1 MKRVSFQPAMICI
14 LALFSCKN
22 DPESE
27 AIPPTS
33 PDTPSVLAVEKTVS
47 APQLD
52 RVAIRHILIAHSESQ
67 QSSGLV
73 GRNKSEAKSL
83 IEEIRVRLLQ
93 GESMADLA
101 KKYSNDPSASRGG
114 FLGASEKG
122 AWVKPFEDEAFSL
135 KVDQISKVVETP
147 YGFHV
152 LRREALQ
159 EVKLYHLLVAHKSVK
174 NVGQRPKV
182 LKRTA
187 EEAKSLA
194 EYALSALDEGEEF
207 SVVADRVS
215 DGPMGQRG
223 ADLGWF
229 VRGELG
235 PEFDAVAFDL
245 DVGEHS
251 NVIETVFGFHLIE
264 RATP

>member
-1 MKRVSFQPAMICI
+1 MKRVSFQTALICI
-14 LALFSCKN
+14 LALFSCKTE
-22 DPESE
+22 PESE
-27 AIPPTS
+27 AIPPTA
-33 PDTPSVLAVEKTVS
+33 PATPPVVAEENTAS

-73 GRNKSEAKSL
+73 GRNKVQAKSL
-83 IEEIRVRLLQ
+83 AKEIRERLLQ
-93 GESMADLA
+93 GESMTELA

-114 FLGASEKG
+114 FLGASERG

-174 NVGQRPKV
+174 NVGRRPEV

-194 EYALSALDEGEEF
+194 EYALTELDAGEEF
-207 SVVADRVS
+207 SVVAGRVS
-215 DGPMGQRG
+215 DGPMAQRG

-251 NVIETVFGFHLIE
+251 KVIETVFGFHLIE
-264 RATP
+264 RAAP